1 MAVTT
6 TRSAVAG
13 DTLDRQIA
21 RLLTIG
27 TYASVALIVIGV
39 LAMVATGRSPLD
51 AYRPLALDTLVDDLA
66 AFRPE
71 GFLWLGLLAVIGTP
85 AARVIAAFVGYLRG
99 GERTMALVA
108 AAIIAVVALG
118 VGVGLVLRTSI

>member
-1 MAVTT
+1 MVVTSHRT
-6 TRSAVAG
+6 AAAG
-13 DTLDRQIA
+13 DALDRQIA

-27 TYASVALIVIGV
+27 TYASVALIGIGV
-39 LAMVATGRSPLD
+39 LEMVATGRSPLD
-51 AYRPLALDTLVDDLA
+51 AYRPLGLDTLVEDLA

-85 AARVIAAFVGYLRG
+85 AARVIASLVGYALG

-108 AAIIAVVALG
+108 AAVLAVVALG
-118 VGVGLVLRTSI
+118 VGVGLGLRVMS